1 MDLLS
6 ANRMVV
12 NTVNILQNLK
22 RDFNGVNDAAD
33 TFITWANDNLHEQLV
48 NSNYQEDD
56 QDLEFIH
63 LEVESSLPQRRQ
75 RRVRVMGGEMSP
87 DEIPFDSYKDYEL
100 KVQDKVMDT
109 VIQSLNHW
117 FIMNGTLYID

>member
-12 NTVNILQNLK
+12 NTVDIFQNIK
-22 RDFNGVNDAAD
+22 RDFNGVNDVAD

-63 LEVESSLPQRRQ
+63 LEVEE
-75 RRVRVMGGEMSP
+75 G
-87 DEIPFDSYKDYEL
+87 
-100 KVQDKVMDT
+100 
-109 VIQSLNHW
+109 
-117 FIMNGTLYID
+117 

>member
-12 NTVNILQNLK
+12 NTVKILQNLK
-22 RDFNGVNDAAD
+22 RDFNGVKDAAD
-33 TFITWANDNLHEQLV
+33 TFVKWANINQHEQLV
-48 NSNYQEDD
+48 SCNYQEDD

-63 LEVESSLPQRRQ
+63 LELESSLPQRRQ
-75 RRVRVMGGEMSP
+75 RRVRVMGCEISP

-109 VIQSLNHW
+109 VI
-117 FIMNGTLYID
+117 